1 MNSIAKTKGQVAC
14 DYGICIRTL
23 NKWLKAEN
31 IILHPGLIS
40 PRQQSD
46 IKRKLGKPE
55 IHFNLNTNDN
65 K

>member
-1 MNSIAKTKGQVAC
+1 MNGVAKTKGQLA
-14 DYGICIRTL
+14 DEYGVCIRTL

-31 IILHPGLIS
+31 IVLTPGLIS

-46 IKRKLGKPE
+46 ILRKLGKPVCL
-55 IHFNLNTNDN
+55 LNHNYRDN

>member
-1 MNSIAKTKGQVAC
+1 MNGVAKTKGQLA
-14 DYGICIRTL
+14 DGYGISIRTL

-31 IILHPGLIS
+31 IVLNQGLIS

-46 IKRKLGKPE
+46 IIRKLGKPASL
-55 IHFNLNTNDN
+55 LNQNYRDN